1 VIGPPV
7 GRLELAWEGPPQAGL
22 RHRHSDADLSFA

>member
-1 VIGPPV
+1 MIGPPV
-7 GRLELAWEGPPQAGL
+7 DGLEQARQGPPQAGL